1 MSPADSA
8 AASTAALLRDP
19 RAPFASAALDHVL
32 IVMLAAVGDAVHA
45 LPVITAIKRF
55 NPRARI
61 SWVMQTGALT
71 QLLTGH
77 PSIDAVIPFA
87 RKDGWRGFA
96 DVRRRLR
103 QDRYDA
109 VLILQ
114 PYLKSGVVASFAPS
128 PLRLGFDR
136 ARARDAS
143 WLFSSA
149 RIPARPLQHMQDQY
163 LEFLAALG
171 LPSQP
176 LEWKIGP
183 WNDAEREWQRQF
195 FARFDRPVAPIV
207 VATSKAAKD
216 WPAERWAE
224 VCDALWSDF
233 GLQPLLVGGRSPR
246 EVEAERVIFEKA
258 HVKPASALGDG
269 GLRGLAAIIEKSA
282 LVLSPDTG
290 PLHLSVALGTPVI
303 SLLGYTNP
311 KRVGPYRKFSEL
323 MIDAYAEPGEDYAV
337 SMENR
342 PGRME
347 RISVSQVLE
356 KVAIWKREYAKA

>member
-1 MSPADSA
+1 MSAVLA
-8 AASTAALLRDP
+8 ERDT
-19 RAPFASAALDHVL
+19 RAPFGQVPLDRVL

-45 LPVITAIKRF
+45 LPVVNAIKRMH
-55 NPRARI
+55 PRARI

-77 PSIDAVIPFA
+77 PHIDEVIPFS
-87 RKDGWRGFA
+87 RKEGWRGFA
-96 DVRRRLR
+96 AVRRTLR
-103 QDRYDA
+103 AQRYDA
-109 VLILQ
+109 VLVLQ
-114 PYLKSGVVASFAPS
+114 PYLKSGIVAGFAPS

-143 WLFSSA
+143 WLFSNA
-149 RIPARPLQHMQDQY
+149 QIPARPLQHMQDQY

-171 LPSQP
+171 VPALP
-176 LEWKIGP
+176 LEWHIGP
-183 WNDAEREWQRQF
+183 WHELERAWQSAF
-195 FARFDRPVAPIV
+195 FARYERPVAPIV
-207 VATSKAAKD
+207 VATSKAEKD
-216 WPAERWAE
+216 WPAERWAQ
-224 VCDALWSDF
+224 VSDVLWHDF
-233 GLQPLLVGGRSPR
+233 ELQPLLVGGRSAR
-246 EVEAERVIFEKA
+246 EVEAERIIFERA
-258 HVKPASALGDG
+258 RVKPASALGDG

-323 MIDAYAEPGEDYAV
+323 MIDAYGEPGEDYPV

-342 PGRME
+342 PGRMT
-347 RISVSQVLE
+347 RITVQQVLD
-356 KVAIWKREYAKA
+356 KVQRWASSR

>member
-1 MSPADSA
+1 MSAPV
-8 AASTAALLRDP
+8 LRDAS
-19 RAPFASAALDHVL
+19 APFAEARLDRVL

-45 LPVITAIKRF
+45 LPVVNAIKRV

-77 PSIDAVIPFA
+77 PAIDDVIPFA

-96 DVRRRLR
+96 AVRSELQKR
-103 QDRYDA
+103 QFDL
-109 VLILQ
+109 VLVLQ
-114 PYLKSGVVASFAPS
+114 PYLKSGIVASFAPS
-128 PLRLGFDR
+128 PIRLGFDR

-143 WLFSSA
+143 WLFTSH

-171 LPSQP
+171 VPSPP

-183 WNDAEREWQRQF
+183 WNDAERAWQTAF
-195 FARFDRPVAPIV
+195 LARFERPLAPIV

-246 EVEAERVIFEKA
+246 EVEAERVIFERA
-258 HVKPASALGDG
+258 RVKPASALGEG

-290 PLHLSVALGTPVI
+290 PLHLSVALGTPAI

-311 KRVGPYRKFSEL
+311 KRVGPYGKFADL
-323 MIDAYAEPGEDYAV
+323 MIDAYGEPGDNYAP

-342 PGRME
+342 PDRMK
-347 RISVSQVLE
+347 RITVQQVLE
-356 KVAIWKREYAKA
+356 KVQLWKDKY

>member
-1 MSPADSA
+1 MNSVAVRDS
-8 AASTAALLRDP
+8 S
-19 RAPFASAALDHVL
+19 APFASASLDRVL

-45 LPVITAIKRF
+45 LPVINAIKRVH
-55 NPRARI
+55 PKARI

-77 PSIDAVIPFA
+77 PAIDEVIPFA

-96 DVRRRLR
+96 AVRRALHAQRF
-103 QDRYDA
+103 DV
-109 VLILQ
+109 VLVLQ
-114 PYLKSGVVASFAPS
+114 PYLKSGIVASFAPS

-143 WLFSSA
+143 WLFSTH

-171 LPSQP
+171 VPVLPP
-176 LEWKIGP
+176 EWKIGP
-183 WNDAEREWQRQF
+183 WNEHERAWQSAF
-195 FARFDRPVAPIV
+195 FARYERPVAPIV
-207 VATSKAAKD
+207 VATSKAQKD

-224 VCDALWSDF
+224 VSDALWHDF

-246 EVEAERVIFEKA
+246 EVEAERIIFERAK
-258 HVKPASALGDG
+258 VKPASALGDG

-290 PLHLSVALGTPVI
+290 PLHLSVALGTPVV

-311 KRVGPYRKFSEL
+311 KRVGPYRKFAEL
-323 MIDAYAEPGEDYAV
+323 MIDAYGEPGEDYPV
-337 SMENR
+337 SMQNR
-342 PGRME
+342 PDRM
-347 RISVSQVLE
+347 RLISVQQVLDRVE
-356 KVAIWKREYAKA
+356 IWKERYRTEDGRRKG

>member
-1 MSPADSA
+1 MNSVAVRDS
-8 AASTAALLRDP
+8 S
-19 RAPFASAALDHVL
+19 APFASASLDRVL

-45 LPVITAIKRF
+45 LPVINAIKRVH
-55 NPRARI
+55 PKARI

-77 PSIDAVIPFA
+77 PAIDEVIPFA

-96 DVRRRLR
+96 AVRRALR
-103 QDRYDA
+103 AQRFDA
-109 VLILQ
+109 VLVLQ
-114 PYLKSGVVASFAPS
+114 PYLKSGIVASFAPS

-143 WLFSSA
+143 WLFSTH

-171 LPSQP
+171 VPALP

-183 WNDAEREWQRQF
+183 WNEQERAWQSAF
-195 FARFDRPVAPIV
+195 FARYERPVAPIV
-207 VATSKAAKD
+207 VATSKAQKD

-224 VCDALWSDF
+224 VSDALWHDF

-246 EVEAERVIFEKA
+246 EVEAERIIFERAK
-258 HVKPASALGDG
+258 VKPACALGDG
-269 GLRGLAAIIEKSA
+269 GLRGLSAIIEKSA

-290 PLHLSVALGTPVI
+290 PLHLSVALGTPVV

-311 KRVGPYRKFSEL
+311 KRVGPYRKFADL
-323 MIDAYAEPGEDYAV
+323 MIDAYGEPGEDYPV
-337 SMENR
+337 SMQNR
-342 PGRME
+342 TDRMGL
-347 RISVSQVLE
+347 ISVEQVLDRVE
-356 KVAIWKREYAKA
+356 IWKDRYRTEDGRRKG